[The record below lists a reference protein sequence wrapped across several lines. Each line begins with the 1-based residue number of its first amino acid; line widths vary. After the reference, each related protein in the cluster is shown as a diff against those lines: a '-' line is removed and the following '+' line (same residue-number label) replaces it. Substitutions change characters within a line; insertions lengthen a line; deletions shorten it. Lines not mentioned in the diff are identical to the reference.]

1 MINDLSF
8 ELWRRN
14 SLTRK
19 PMDRLDLGLTIE
31 GVLVELKRIV
41 EADDV
46 FVLNKFGV
54 VIEGNDPTTMVPAC
68 DVWAY
73 REDLGQMIV
82 LLTGMKAAPQFNRV
96 SRDVVLSKLI
106 ENQLGHNKPVT
117 MVEYLSANAVQS
129 QLRDALFLIEAL
141 GFVVAKEVDDAEA

>member
-19 PMDRLDLGLTIE
+19 PMERLDVGLTIE
-31 GVLVELKRIV
+31 GVLEELRRIV
-41 EADDV
+41 EGHGV
-46 FVLNKFGV
+46 FVLNKYGV
-54 VIEGNDPTTMVPAC
+54 VLEGNDPATMVPAC
-68 DVWAY
+68 DVWVY

-82 LLTGMKAAPQFNRV
+82 LLTGKKAPQLTRV
-96 SRDVVLSKLI
+96 SRDVVVSQLI
-106 ENQLGHNKPVT
+106 KNQLEHNQPVT
-117 MVEYLSANAVQS
+117 MVERLSANAMQS

-141 GFVVAKEVDDAEA
+141 GFVIAKENEQ